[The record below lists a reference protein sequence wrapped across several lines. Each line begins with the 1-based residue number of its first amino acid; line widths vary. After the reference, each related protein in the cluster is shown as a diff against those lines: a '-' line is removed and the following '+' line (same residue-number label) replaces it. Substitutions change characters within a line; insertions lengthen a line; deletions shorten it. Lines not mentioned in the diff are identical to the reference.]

1 MIIQNFFNNSEEKI
15 LISHGNCS
23 DGFGAAWAIW
33 KEYGDS
39 VRYHFATH
47 SDAPYLYK
55 NKAILFLDFAYERKI
70 MDVLDKT
77 NKLLVIDHH
86 SYSVEDLK
94 GFKNAILD
102 MKKSG
107 AVLAWE
113 HLYPN
118 IEVPTILKYVQDRDL
133 RKFELPYSHEV
144 LSVLDTIPKTFKNWE
159 LFSLSLDKDFSSIVE
174 KGKILK
180 NQFNNILNGIIKEAR
195 PVNIDGYNGLVVN
208 ANWEFA
214 SYAADK
220 LSEKADFGIAWFIDK
235 SGQAKCSFRSSNGL
249 NVNNLAAI
257 YGGGGH
263 DHSAGATISLDTLT
277 RMLNNEDAL
286 LEKSHPKIK
295 IR

>member
-133 RKFELPYSHEV
+133 RKFELPYSH
-144 LSVLDTIPKTFKNWE
+144 
-159 LFSLSLDKDFSSIVE
+159 
-174 KGKILK
+174 
-180 NQFNNILNGIIKEAR
+180 
-195 PVNIDGYNGLVVN
+195 
-208 ANWEFA
+208 
-214 SYAADK
+214 
-220 LSEKADFGIAWFIDK
+220 
-235 SGQAKCSFRSSNGL
+235 
-249 NVNNLAAI
+249 
-257 YGGGGH
+257 
-263 DHSAGATISLDTLT
+263 
-277 RMLNNEDAL
+277 
-286 LEKSHPKIK
+286 
-295 IR
+295 

>member
-1 MIIQNFFNNSEEKI
+1 M
-15 LISHGNCS
+15 
-23 DGFGAAWAIW
+23 
-33 KEYGDS
+33 
-39 VRYHFATH
+39 
-47 SDAPYLYK
+47 
-55 NKAILFLDFAYERKI
+55 
-70 MDVLDKT
+70 
-77 NKLLVIDHH
+77 
-86 SYSVEDLK
+86 
-94 GFKNAILD
+94 
-102 MKKSG
+102 
-107 AVLAWE
+107 
-113 HLYPN
+113 
-118 IEVPTILKYVQDRDL
+118 
-133 RKFELPYSHEV
+133 
-144 LSVLDTIPKTFKNWE
+144 
-159 LFSLSLDKDFSSIVE
+159 
-174 KGKILK
+174 
-180 NQFNNILNGIIKEAR
+180 
-195 PVNIDGYNGLVVN
+195 NIDGYNGLVVN